1 MTENIKPEATYLSYP
16 HIPSTA
22 AAGSSSDKHSAPQ
35 TLPRPE
41 DAARL
46 GCHPF
51 PGFSF
56 HLLFGNR
63 NQLNVTFHNIYV
75 TLSDAKIIL
84 NYFYVVPNTEW
95 CDR

>member
-1 MTENIKPEATYLSYP
+1 MRENEKPKATYLSYP
-16 HIPSTA
+16 HMPSTA
-22 AAGSSSDKHSAPQ
+22 ASGSSSDRHSALQ
-35 TLPRPE
+35 TLQGPE
-41 DAARL
+41 DSARL
-46 GCHPF
+46 SCHPF
-51 PGFSF
+51 PELSF
-56 HLLFGNR
+56 HLLLVNR